1 MALLKNRKIRTK
13 LLLAVTPLALM
24 VLVAMLYS
32 TYESKKVDTL
42 YGDLLSH
49 DLNTLQSMSVARSD
63 TMRYGYFLY
72 AEMTEPNADKRESID
87 AELDRVWRD
96 YRTRAEE
103 ALKQSPERTKEIEA
117 VTAQFEEAVSAARP
131 ARAAALAGNTEKAM
145 NLVRG
150 VVDPDLAKARQSVI
164 DFTEDLDKAVEKESA
179 ALTRRTDRT
188 ILITWMVII
197 LGLLASS
204 AFTFYVIQT
213 SVVAE
218 LFAVRGSIQAVADG
232 KLDEAIPHLD
242 QRNEIGEI
250 SRALSTLQV
259 GARERELQHWVK
271 GEVSATVEQLQAV
284 QDFSSFARILL
295 SHLSEA
301 IPLLYAA
308 VYVTDESRSSFSR
321 AGTFAGVDTGTTR
334 EYALGEGLVGQAAL
348 ERRPLKVT
356 ADNEVRIPAGMV
368 TVTPGEILFVPMVN
382 KGGVAAVL
390 ELAPLA
396 TISERQQALLDALLP
411 TVALNAEVLSG
422 NIKTRALLEKSEQQ
436 AEAVAAAEERSR
448 LILSSI
454 DEGIAGLTADG
465 MMSFVNPAGA
475 RMLGYEPEELIGTK
489 MHATIHYA
497 RPDGSPFPREDCSMY
512 KTSQDG
518 QPRTESS
525 EVLWRKD
532 GTSVPVEYSTTP
544 TKKDDKVVGTV
555 VSFRDI
561 TERLRI
567 EAAVQESEKRFRSI
581 FENAQIGIGIHSVQ
595 TGEHLSNRAQIEQLG
610 YSEED
615 LRDTAQWDKIV
626 YPDDR
631 EWGAQR
637 YGDLIAGVRDED
649 EYVQRF
655 IRPDGSIMVGSGRFK
670 VIRDAQGKPQY
681 IISLHEDITE
691 RERAEQRLKFTQ
703 YAVDNAAD
711 AVFWIRPT
719 DGGLEYVNESACK
732 VLGYTKEELLATP
745 VSDVAPDFTCA
756 TLQAQTQVLR
766 EKGAETRESKLRAK
780 DGHTFDA
787 EITVYVADYLNQE
800 IVVANVKDI
809 TERKWAEAAILE
821 AKEVAEAG
829 TKAKSDFLANM
840 SHEIRTPMNAI
851 IGMSHLTLRTELNS
865 RQRDYVEKIQQSG
878 QHLLG
883 IINDILDFSKIEA
896 GKLTVENID
905 FDLEKVLENV
915 STLIS
920 EKATA
925 KHLELIFDIDPA
937 VSTHLKGDP
946 LRVGQILINF
956 CNNAVKFTE
965 KGEIIVKARVKE
977 EDEFGKLV
985 YFSVSDT
992 GIGLT
997 EEQMGRLFQ
1006 AFEQADTTTTRQYGG
1021 TGLGL
1026 AISKKLANLMGGDVG
1041 VESELGKGSTFW
1053 FTAKLG
1059 VSHAGRRNLSRP
1071 DLRGRHVLIIDDNS
1085 QAREVLSSML
1095 TSMTFVA
1102 DEAPSGQEG
1111 IEMVRQASEAGHPYE
1126 IVFVDW
1132 QMPGMDGIEA
1142 GKRIRTLPTLSAP
1155 PRLVMV
1161 TAYGREEVMKQAEEN
1176 AFASV
1181 LVKPVTASMLFD
1193 SAIQV
1198 LGADHGRT
1206 DSVQASPGLKLDQ
1219 LRGMR
1224 VLLVED
1230 NELNQEVAMGLLGT
1244 ADMSI
1249 DLADNGEI
1257 AVRMVGEKEYDLV
1270 LMDMQMPVMDGITAT
1285 KAIRSNPRFNSL
1297 PIIAMTANAMET
1309 DREACL
1315 QAGMNDHVGKPID
1328 PDEMF
1333 ATIMRWAKKR
1343 GDQPEPPA
1351 LVKAEPERVPGPDDL
1366 PDIEGIDL
1374 KDGLKRVGGN
1384 AKLYR
1389 DLLMKFAAKYGD
1401 AGVQI
1406 ADAMKSGDSA
1416 TAERIAHTVKGVAGN
1431 IGIKRV
1437 HSAAEKLEKAI
1448 RENDAALPATLKG
1461 FKSILAPQVDAITH
1475 AFAKGE
1481 EAAPA
1486 KEASKGFDL
1495 IEAARL
1501 AGRLHTLLEASDGES
1516 EEVFRSLHEM
1526 VSGHVVKEQIDA
1538 LGVHISEFDFSGA
1551 LVKLDQVAS
1560 ELGLNRRETKA

>member
-1 MALLKNRKIRTK
+1 M
-13 LLLAVTPLALM
+13 
-24 VLVAMLYS
+24 
-32 TYESKKVDTL
+32 
-42 YGDLLSH
+42 
-49 DLNTLQSMSVARSD
+49 
-63 TMRYGYFLY
+63 
-72 AEMTEPNADKRESID
+72 
-87 AELDRVWRD
+87 
-96 YRTRAEE
+96 
-103 ALKQSPERTKEIEA
+103 
-117 VTAQFEEAVSAARP
+117 
-131 ARAAALAGNTEKAM
+131 
-145 NLVRG
+145 
-150 VVDPDLAKARQSVI
+150 
-164 DFTEDLDKAVEKESA
+164 
-179 ALTRRTDRT
+179 
-188 ILITWMVII
+188 
-197 LGLLASS
+197 
-204 AFTFYVIQT
+204 
-213 SVVAE
+213 
-218 LFAVRGSIQAVADG
+218 
-232 KLDEAIPHLD
+232 
-242 QRNEIGEI
+242 
-250 SRALSTLQV
+250 
-259 GARERELQHWVK
+259 
-271 GEVSATVEQLQAV
+271 
-284 QDFSSFARILL
+284 
-295 SHLSEA
+295 
-301 IPLLYAA
+301 
-308 VYVTDESRSSFSR
+308 
-321 AGTFAGVDTGTTR
+321 
-334 EYALGEGLVGQAAL
+334 
-348 ERRPLKVT
+348 
-356 ADNEVRIPAGMV
+356 ADNQVRIPAGMV
-368 TVTPGEILFVPMVN
+368 SVTPGEILFVPMVN
-382 KGGVAAVL
+382 KGGVAAVI
-390 ELAPLA
+390 ELAPLS
-396 TISERQQALLDALLP
+396 TITERQQGLLDALLP

-422 NIKTRALLEKSEQQ
+422 NIKTRMLLEKSEQQ
-436 AEAVAAAEERSR
+436 AEALAAVEERSR

-454 DEGIAGLTADG
+454 DEGIAGLDSDG
-465 MMSFVNPAGA
+465 LMSFINPAGA
-475 RMLGYEPEELIGTK
+475 RMLGYEPAELIDKK
-489 MHATIHYA
+489 MHAAVHYA
-497 RPDGSPFPREDCSMY
+497 RPDGSLLPREECNMFM
-512 KTSQDG
+512 TSQDG
-518 QPRTESS
+518 QPRTVSD

-532 GTSVPVEYSTTP
+532 GSSIPVEYSTTP
-544 TKKDDKVVGTV
+544 IKKSGAVVGTV
-555 VSFRDI
+555 VAFRDI
-561 TERLRI
+561 TER
-567 EAAVQESEKRFRSI
+567 QK
-581 FENAQIGIGIHSVQ
+581 
-595 TGEHLSNRAQIEQLG
+595 
-610 YSEED
+610 
-615 LRDTAQWDKIV
+615 
-626 YPDDR
+626 
-631 EWGAQR
+631 
-637 YGDLIAGVRDED
+637 
-649 EYVQRF
+649 
-655 IRPDGSIMVGSGRFK
+655 
-670 VIRDAQGKPQY
+670 
-681 IISLHEDITE
+681 
-691 RERAEQRLKFTQ
+691 AEQRLQFTQ

-719 DGGLEYVNESACK
+719 DGGLEYVNKVACTS
-732 VLGYTKEELLATP
+732 LGYTKEELLALP
-745 VSDVAPDFTCA
+745 VSEVAADFTCA
-756 TLQAQTQVLR
+756 KLQDLTERLR
-766 EKGAETRESKLRAK
+766 EKGVETREGKHRAK

-787 EITVYVADYLNQE
+787 ETTFYVADYLNQE

-965 KGEIIVKARVKE
+965 KGEIIVKARVQE
-977 EDEFGKLV
+977 EDERGKLV

-997 EEQMGRLFQ
+997 PEQMGRLFQ
-1006 AFEQADTTTTRQYGG
+1006 AFEQADATTTRQYGG

-1053 FTAKLG
+1053 FTARLG
-1059 VSHAGRRNLSRP
+1059 TSQASRRNLSRP

-1111 IEMVRQASEAGHPYE
+1111 IEMVRQASDAGHPYE

-1142 GKRIRTLPTLSAP
+1142 GKRIRTLPNLSTP

-1176 AFASV
+1176 SFASV

-1198 LGADHGRT
+1198 LGADH
-1206 DSVQASPGLKLDQ
+1206 DKIDDVQASPGLKLDQ
-1219 LRGMR
+1219 LRGTR

-1249 DLADNGEI
+1249 DLADNGAI

-1297 PIIAMTANAMET
+1297 PIIAMTANAMDT

-1343 GDQPEPPA
+1343 TDQPDPPPV
-1351 LVKAEPERVPGPDDL
+1351 VKAEAPSVQLLEDIPA
-1366 PDIEGIDL
+1366 IEGIDL
-1374 KDGLKRVGGN
+1374 NDGLKRVGGN

-1389 DLLMKFAAKYGD
+1389 DLLMKFAAKHGD
-1401 AGVQI
+1401 AGIQI
-1406 ADAMKSGDSA
+1406 SDALKDGDRA
-1416 TAERIAHTVKGVAGN
+1416 TAERLAHTVKGVAGN

-1437 HSAAEKLEKAI
+1437 QTAAEKLEKAI

-1461 FKSILAPQVDAITH
+1461 FKAILAPQVDAIAH

-1481 EAAPA
+1481 ATAPA
-1486 KEASKGFDL
+1486 KEATKSFDL

-1501 AGRLHTLLEASDGES
+1501 AGRLHTLLESSDGEC
-1516 EEVFRSLHEM
+1516 EEVFRTLQEM
-1526 VSGHVVKEQIDA
+1526 VTGHVVKERMDA
-1538 LGVHISEFDFSGA
+1538 LGADISEFEFSGA
-1551 LVKLDQVAS
+1551 LLKLDEIAS